1 MTVVFPIQQTMLASL
16 SAPLDAARAFCDWSG
31 FVQIRPPVAPSP
43 AMPIVVLENDSTA
56 RWQTAKHWKP
66 IPAMLDAIGCHL
78 LRGVELAGPGYA
90 LYDSRFINDGSET
103 AKVSLDWITRNAF
116 ANPFLCRHPN
126 IVVEKRPVVV
136 VCGPG
141 HRIWG
146 HWVVEFLPRIEVARQ
161 TFGDR
166 FDDILLALP
175 SDAPAWVVGLIDFA
189 FGIPER
195 RLLRYDPVRD
205 RLLLAHCVIPS
216 FCHSDEWVFHPFV
229 LELFDRLKLDARLGA
244 RLGAGAPVRDV
255 FVSRRGEGLTSNR
268 MLHGRD
274 ALETLADERGYEV
287 VRPEALAFAEQF
299 ALFAGARRIV
309 GEAGSGMHTALVS
322 APGTIV
328 ASVGMT
334 NPIQLRIGE
343 LCGHRNL
350 FMNRIRAWND
360 EAGLQHSEVAHAD
373 LRSLFDV
380 LDERRD

>member
-1 MTVVFPIQQTMLASL
+1 MTVVFSIQQTMLASL
-16 SAPLDAARAFCDWSG
+16 SVSLDAERAVRDWSG
-31 FVQIRPPVAPSP
+31 FVQIRPPVTPSP
-43 AMPIVVLENDSTA
+43 TLPIVVLENDGEA

-78 LRGVELAGPGYA
+78 LRGVELVGPGYA
-90 LYDSRFINDGSET
+90 LYDRRFINDKSET
-103 AKVSLDWITRNAF
+103 AKVSLDWITRIAF
-116 ANPFLCRHPN
+116 ANPFLCRQPN
-126 IVVEKRPVVV
+126 IVVEKRPVMV

-146 HWVVEFLPRIEVARQ
+146 HWIVEFLPRIEVARQ

-175 SDAPAWVVGLIDFA
+175 SDAPAWVAALIDFA
-189 FGIPER
+189 FAIPER

-229 LELFDRLKLDARLGA
+229 RELFDRLKPAVCAPARH
-244 RLGAGAPVRDV
+244 V
-255 FVSRRGEGLTSNR
+255 FVSRGGEGPTCNR
-268 MLHGRD
+268 VLHGRD
-274 ALETLADERGYEV
+274 ALETVAAERGYEV
-287 VRPEALAFAEQF
+287 VRPEALAFGEQF

-309 GEAGSGMHTALVS
+309 GEAGSGLHTALV
-322 APGTIV
+322 AGPGTIV

-343 LCGHRNL
+343 LCGHRNV
-350 FMNRIRAWND
+350 FMNRIRMWTDDAGVQRA
-360 EAGLQHSEVAHAD
+360 EAAHAD
-373 LRSLFDV
+373 IRSLFDK
-380 LDERRD
+380 LEELRD